1 MTDPL
6 RHRPG
11 YALRRAA
18 NAMMTDLSRRLD
30 TVDLRI
36 TEASVLLL
44 IDDRDDATASEIGRI
59 LDIQRANM
67 VPLLNRLVEAGLVE
81 RRPIDGKSQALLLTA
96 LGKQRRA
103 QADAITTEFEI
114 DLMNRIAPEHRDHL
128 IPALGGLWSAD

>member
-18 NAMMTDLSRRLD
+18 NAMMAELSRRLD
-30 TVDLRI
+30 TIDLRI
-36 TEASVLLL
+36 ADASVLLL
-44 IDDRDDATASEIGRI
+44 IHDRDDATSSEIGRI

-103 QADAITTEFEI
+103 EADAITTEFEI
-114 DLMNRIAPEHRDHL
+114 YLMNLIAPKHRDHL